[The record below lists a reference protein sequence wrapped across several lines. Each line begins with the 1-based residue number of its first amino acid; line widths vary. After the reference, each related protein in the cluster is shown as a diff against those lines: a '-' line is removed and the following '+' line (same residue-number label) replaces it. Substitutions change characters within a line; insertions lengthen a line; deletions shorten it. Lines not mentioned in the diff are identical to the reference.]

1 MQCSNPFDEQKTM
14 QVLHFLDNG
23 TAAKF
28 SFYPLCSFGFFL
40 EKGNA
45 NKRLDVFI
53 LHFDQPG
60 VTYRYL

>member
-28 SFYPLCSFGFFL
+28 SFYPLCSFGFFSR
-40 EKGNA
+40 KG
-45 NKRLDVFI
+45 KRK
-53 LHFDQPG
+53 QK
-60 VTYRYL
+60 T